1 MSDFGTDGN
10 FDTTR
15 NRAIERGAFDGAFDG
30 VRLGRP
36 NKLAAVLTNT
46 VRSPIGSTTT

>member
-15 NRAIERGAFDGAFDG
+15 NCAIERGAFGAFDG
-30 VRLGRP
+30 ARLGRP